1 VTLDVR
7 SAVRSTLGRI
17 APEADL
23 DALPDDADLREE
35 LDIDSIDFLNFM
47 IGIHEALGV
56 DVPEADYAQC
66 TTIAGCVAYLT
77 TRCGPTTG
85 PDVMP

>member
-1 VTLDVR
+1 MTTDLR
-7 SAVRSTLGRI
+7 AAVLAVLARI

-47 IGIHEALGV
+47 VGIYETLGV
-56 DVPEADYAQC
+56 DVPERDYPECA
-66 TTIAGCVAYLT
+66 TIAGCVAHLT
-77 TRCGPTTG
+77 PRIG
-85 PDVMP
+85 D

>member
-1 VTLDVR
+1 MTDDLR
-7 SAVRSTLGRI
+7 SIVLAAVAKI

-23 DALPDDADLREE
+23 DSLPDDVDIRDE

-47 IGIHEALGV
+47 VALYDSVGV

-66 TTIAGCVAYLT
+66 TTLGGCVAYLAA
-77 TRCGPTTG
+77 R
-85 PDVMP
+85 VVS